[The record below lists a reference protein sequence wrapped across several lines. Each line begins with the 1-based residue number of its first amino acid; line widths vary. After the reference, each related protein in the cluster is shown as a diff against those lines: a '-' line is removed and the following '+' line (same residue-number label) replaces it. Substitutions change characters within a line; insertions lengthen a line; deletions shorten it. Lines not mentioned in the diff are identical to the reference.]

1 MSYRKYRN
9 SLYVLLLTLL
19 GIIRGV
25 YAASYEHEDKSSA
38 AIFNDTKTVAMEE
51 LEPPAGK
58 DLVGVE
64 NGEKLVI
71 PGGDPIGIY
80 VKSDGVMVISPGEV
94 TDESGNKFSPCQD
107 ILNAGDY
114 IVAIDD
120 ESVNDKKELIKRVKE
135 SKGNSLKLTINRNGK
150 ILFKNV
156 NPVKT
161 NSGYMLGLW
170 VKDDISGIGTLTYID
185 ENGFGALGHSINDN
199 DTGKIFK
206 VCDGALYF
214 ARLLNIVKPEED
226 KPGKLEGVIDYSKGG
241 IIGRI
246 NNNCGCGVS
255 GYITSYGA
263 EKIDTSEWIP
273 VAKEEQV
280 NLGEAYILTAIS
292 GVKEYYKVEI
302 TDLDINSS
310 NNKNLEI
317 KIIDDRLLEK
327 TGGIVQGLSGTPIIQ
342 NGRLIGAITH
352 VFVNDATRGYGIYIG
367 NMLEGDK

>member
-1 MSYRKYRN
+1 MNYRKYRKG
-9 SLYVLLLTLL
+9 LYVFLLTLL

-25 YAASYEHEDKSSA
+25 YAASYEQGDKSSA
-38 AIFNDTKTVAMEE
+38 AIFNDTKTVVMEE
-51 LEPPAGK
+51 LEPPASN
-58 DLVGVE
+58 DLEGVE

-94 TDESGNKFSPCQD
+94 TDESGNKISPCQN

-114 IVAIDD
+114 IVAINN

-135 SKGNSLKLTINRNGK
+135 SKGEVLKLTINREDN
-150 ILFKNV
+150 ILNV
-156 NPVKT
+156 NVKPVKT
-161 NSGYMLGLW
+161 DSGYMLGLW

-199 DTGKIFK
+199 DTGKIFR
-206 VCDGALYF
+206 VCDGALYY
-214 ARLLNIVKPEED
+214 ARLLNIVKPKED
-226 KPGKLEGVIDYSKGG
+226 NPGKLEGVIDYSKGG

-263 EKIDTSEWIP
+263 DNLDTSEWIP
-273 VAKEEQV
+273 VAREDQV

-292 GVKEYYKVEI
+292 GEKEYYKVEI
-302 TDLDINSS
+302 TDLDINAS
-310 NNKNLEI
+310 NYKNLEI
-317 KIIDDRLLEK
+317 KIVDDRLLEK

-342 NGRLIGAITH
+342 NGRIIGAITH
-352 VFVNDATRGYGIYIG
+352 VFVNDAKRGYGIYIG
-367 NMLEGDK
+367 NMLEGNK